1 MRYKLAAAFVA
12 ITIASPVLAE
22 DAVCYNCPPQWA
34 DWASMLEAIDK
45 EIDVQM
51 PHDNKNSGQTLS
63 QLLAERDNPV
73 ADVAYYGVTTGI
85 KSGNEGVAAAYKPAK
100 FDEIPDGLKDPDGK
114 WFAIHYGTLGFF
126 VNVDALGGAD
136 VPQCFADLTKP
147 EYRGM
152 VGYLDPSSA
161 FVGYAGAVAANMA
174 FGGDLDNFDPAIKYF
189 NDLAENSPIVPKQT
203 SYARVVSGEIP
214 ILFDYDFNAY
224 RGKYEEDGNF
234 EFVLPCEGSVRVPY
248 VMSLVNNGPNPEL
261 GKRVLDFILSDK
273 GQAIWT
279 NAYLQPARPV
289 ELPADVAANSC
300 PPAIMSVLLQ
310 WITRRW
316 KKCRPVSASA
326 ICPKL
331 SKPFRKEGPGPLLGS
346 YKIND
351 KPNLRSGV
359 SDATP
364 RIFCRFSCV
373 TPYPLVSCVR
383 GK

>member
-12 ITIASPVLAE
+12 MTIASPVLAE

-45 EIDVQM
+45 EIDIQM

-63 QLLAERDNPV
+63 QLLAERNNPV

-85 KSGNEGVAAAYKPAK
+85 KSGNEGVATAYKPAK

-126 VNVDALGGAD
+126 VNVDALAGAD

-174 FGGDLDNFDPAIKYF
+174 FGGDLDKFDPAIKYF
-189 NDLAENSPIVPKQT
+189 NDLAQNSPIVPKQT

-289 ELPADVAANSC
+289 ELPADVAAKFL
-300 PPAIMSVLLQ
+300 PASDYERAVAVDYAKMEKVQ
-310 WITRRW
+310 
-316 KKCRPVSASA
+316 ASFGERY
-326 ICPKL
+326 L
-331 SKPFRKEGPGPLLGS
+331 SEVK
-346 YKIND
+346 
-351 KPNLRSGV
+351 
-359 SDATP
+359 
-364 RIFCRFSCV
+364 
-373 TPYPLVSCVR
+373 
-383 GK
+383 

>member
-1 MRYKLAAAFVA
+1 MKYKLAAAALAMTFA
-12 ITIASPVLAE
+12 APVFAE

-45 EIDVQM
+45 EIDIQM

-63 QLLAERDNPV
+63 QLLAEKNNPI

-85 KSGNEGVAAAYKPAK
+85 KAGNEGVATAYKPAK

-114 WFAIHYGTLGFF
+114 WFAIHYGSLGFF
-126 VNVDALGGAD
+126 VNVDALGGAE
-136 VPQCFADLTKP
+136 VPQCFADLKKP

-161 FVGYAGAVAANMA
+161 FVGYAGAVAVNMA
-174 FGGDLDNFDPAIKYF
+174 FGGDLNNFDPAIKYF
-189 NDLAENSPIVPKQT
+189 NELGENLPIVPKQT

-224 RGKYEEDGNF
+224 SGKYEEDGNF

-273 GQAIWT
+273 CQAIWT

-289 ELPADVAANSC
+289 ELPADVAAKFL
-300 PPAIMSVLLQ
+300 PASDYERAVAYARMEKAQ
-310 WITRRW
+310 AAFGERY
-316 KKCRPVSASA
+316 
-326 ICPKL
+326 L
-331 SKPFRKEGPGPLLGS
+331 SEVK
-346 YKIND
+346 
-351 KPNLRSGV
+351 
-359 SDATP
+359 
-364 RIFCRFSCV
+364 
-373 TPYPLVSCVR
+373 
-383 GK
+383 

>member
-1 MRYKLAAAFVA
+1 MKYRLVATLMTMVFVTPA
-12 ITIASPVLAE
+12 IAE

-63 QLLAERDNPV
+63 QLLAEKANPI

-85 KSGNEGVAAAYKPAK
+85 KAGNEGVATAYKPTG
-100 FDEIPDGLKDPDGK
+100 FEDIPDGLKDPEGK

-126 VNVDALGGAD
+126 VNVDALGGAA
-136 VPQCFADLTKP
+136 VPQCFADLTKS

-161 FVGYAGAVAANMA
+161 FVGYAGAVAANIA
-174 FGGDLDNFDPAIKYF
+174 FGGDLSNFDPAIKYF
-189 NDLAENSPIVPKQT
+189 NDLAKNSPIVPKQT

-261 GKRVLDFILSDK
+261 GKKVLDFILSDK

-279 NAYLQPARPV
+279 NAYLQPSRPV
-289 ELPADVAANSC
+289 ELPAEVASKFL
-300 PPAIMSVLLQ
+300 PASDYERAVAVNYAEMEKAQSGFGE
-310 WITRRW
+310 RY
-316 KKCRPVSASA
+316 
-326 ICPKL
+326 L
-331 SKPFRKEGPGPLLGS
+331 SEVK
-346 YKIND
+346 
-351 KPNLRSGV
+351 
-359 SDATP
+359 
-364 RIFCRFSCV
+364 
-373 TPYPLVSCVR
+373 
-383 GK
+383 